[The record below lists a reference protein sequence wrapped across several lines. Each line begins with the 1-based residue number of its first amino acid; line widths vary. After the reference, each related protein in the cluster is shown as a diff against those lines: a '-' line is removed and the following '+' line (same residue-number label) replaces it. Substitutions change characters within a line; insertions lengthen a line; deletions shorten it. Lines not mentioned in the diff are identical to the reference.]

1 MRYRALK
8 NLSGKHKRQRKDE
21 VENERIGSDTVAYLS
36 EKTDLMKKWKIE
48 EMQLQKRRLEA
59 ESKMEEQSK
68 KQHQDLMQVMLQ
80 QTKQQQ
86 EQMQNFQKMFT
97 LMQQQSQ
104 IIIKLLEKQN

>member
-21 VENERIGSDTVAYLS
+21 VENERICSDTVAYLS
-36 EKTDLMKKWKIE
+36 EKNDLMKKWKIE

-86 EQMQNFQKMFT
+86 EQMQNFKMFA
-97 LMQQQSQ
+97 LMQQQQ
-104 IIIKLLEKQN
+104 C